1 MKLLTRLIQLG
12 LTLTLLGVAALAA
25 IYFYLAPAL
34 PATGD
39 LREVRL
45 QEPLRVFS
53 RDGKLLAEFGEMR
66 RIPLAYGAL
75 PERLVQAFLAA
86 EDDRFF
92 EHPGVDY
99 QGLIRAVAQLVLTGE
114 KRQGGSTI
122 TMQVARNFYLSP
134 EKSYVRKLNEILL
147 ALRIEERLTKQEIL
161 ELYLNKI
168 FLGNRAYG
176 VGAAAQ
182 VYYGKNIDQL
192 SLPEIAMIAGL
203 PKAPS
208 AVNPITD
215 PAGATQRRNY
225 VLGRMR
231 ELGYI
236 GEEEYQSAHAAVD
249 NASLHAAA
257 IEVEAPFLAEM
268 VRAELVTRF
277 GDLAYTEGYRVTT
290 TLDAR
295 LQTAANGALR
305 RALQEYDRRHGWR
318 GAEQRLEAT
327 ALGDPAARDARLAQA
342 GRVGDL
348 QPALVIEVKEKSV
361 TLDLGKG
368 RQAGIDWDGLKWAA
382 PYKTQDYVGPA
393 PKRAADILR
402 VGDLIRVLPLESPDD
417 EEPTKGA
424 PTPALRL
431 AQTPAAEGALVSVD
445 PTDGAVRALV
455 GGYDFYLRKFNRAVQ
470 ARRQPGSGFKP
481 FIYSAALDLGFT
493 PATLVDDAPLV
504 INEPGMEEAWRP
516 ENYSKEFLGPM
527 RLREAL
533 TKSRNLVS
541 IRVLRA
547 IGLEA
552 AIQQA
557 KRFGFAPEAL
567 PPGLSLALGSGV
579 VSPLEM
585 ATAYAAFANG
595 GFRVESYFIE
605 RVEGADGKPLY
616 QADPL
621 RVCEGCPPSLDD
633 NAQSR
638 GPDGARIASRVISEQ
653 NWYLMNSLL
662 RDVVQYGTATRA
674 KALKRADLAGKTGTT
689 NDERDAWFN
698 GYQRS
703 LVAVA
708 WIGFDSNAELG
719 RKEVGGRAALPAW
732 IYFMREA
739 LRDVPEAPLVMPP
752 GIVQMRIDPTT
763 GQLASPGQNNAIF
776 EVFQAGNL
784 PSERYRV
791 VGAETSGANATDD
804 PVPPPTSAAD
814 LF

>member
-1 MKLLTRLIQLG
+1 MKWLTRLIKFG
-12 LTLTLLGVAALAA
+12 LLMLLLTVAGLATT
-25 IYFYLAPAL
+25 YFYLAPAL
-34 PATGD
+34 PSTAD

-53 RDGKLLAEFGEMR
+53 REGLLVAEFGETR
-66 RIPLAYGAL
+66 RIPLAYREM

-99 QGLIRAVAQLVLTGE
+99 QGLMRAVAQLLLTGE

-122 TMQVARNFYLSP
+122 TMQVARNLYLSP

-147 ALRIEERLTKQEIL
+147 ALRIEERLNKEEIL

-176 VGAAAQ
+176 VGAAAR
-182 VYYGKNIDQL
+182 VYYGKGVEQL
-192 SLPEIAMIAGL
+192 TLAEIAMIAGL

-208 AVNPITD
+208 AVNPIAD

-231 ELGYI
+231 ELGHI
-236 GEEEYQSAHAAVD
+236 SEAEFQTARDTPDG
-249 NASLHAAA
+249 ASLHAAA
-257 IEVEAPFLAEM
+257 IEVEAPYLAEM
-268 VRAELVTRF
+268 ARAELLARF
-277 GDLAYTEGYRVTT
+277 GEQAYTEGHRVFT

-295 LQTAANGALR
+295 QQTAANTGLR
-305 RALQEYDRRHGWR
+305 RALQEYDQRHGWR
-318 GAEQRLEAT
+318 GVEGNAGAEVLA
-327 ALGDPAARDARLAQA
+327 DPATWDGVVARL

-348 QPALVIEVKEKSV
+348 RPALVTGVREKAVEIHLGRGEKATIEWE
-361 TLDLGKG
+361 
-368 RQAGIDWDGLKWAA
+368 GLKWAS
-382 PYKTQDYVGPA
+382 PYKTVDALGPA
-393 PKRAADILR
+393 PKKAGDILR
-402 VGDLIRVLPLESPDD
+402 PGDLIRVLPLEPAGDAAETPSPS
-417 EEPTKGA
+417 
-424 PTPALRL
+424 LRL
-431 AQTPAAEGALVSVD
+431 AQVPAAEGALVALD
-445 PTDGAVRALV
+445 PDNGAIRALV

-470 ARRQPGSGFKP
+470 AQRQPGSGFKP
-481 FIYSAALDLGFT
+481 FVYSAALDLGFT

-504 INEPGMEEAWRP
+504 IDEPGMESAWRP
-516 ENYSKEFLGPM
+516 ENYGREFLGPM

-547 IGLEA
+547 IGLDA
-552 AIQQA
+552 GIRHAQ
-557 KRFGFAPEAL
+557 RFGFGRAAL
-567 PPGLSLALGSGV
+567 PPGLSLALGSGA

-585 ATAYAAFANG
+585 ATAYAPFANG
-595 GFRVESYFIE
+595 GFRVENWFIE
-605 RVEGADGKPLY
+605 RVEGRDGAPLF
-616 QADPL
+616 QADPP
-621 RVCEGCPPSLDD
+621 RVCPACLPKLDEQARLRSPEGALVAP
-633 NAQSR
+633 
-638 GPDGARIASRVISEQ
+638 RILSEQ
-653 NWYLMNSLL
+653 NVYLMNSML

-674 KALKRADLAGKTGTT
+674 KVLKRGDLAGKTGTS

-703 LVAVA
+703 MVAIA
-708 WIGFDSNAELG
+708 WVGFDSNAELG

-752 GIVQMRIDPTT
+752 GIQRVRIDPAT
-763 GQLASPGQNNAIF
+763 GLLASPDQEGSIF

-784 PSERYRV
+784 PGQSYRLVGDGGDTLGAQTTER
-791 VGAETSGANATDD
+791 
-804 PVPPPTSAAD
+804 PPTSTAD